1 MTKQK
6 QTTQKHI
13 IILTALIIGIALIGH
28 AEVLAKKDFEQTTIT
43 FHAPR
48 QLPQNEDRK
57 DLSVE
62 ENYYNKI
69 RTDKDF
75 RAYIENMEVKCNN
88 PGNLVFANQP
98 NAWKEG
104 RFACYN
110 NSTLGFR
117 GLLMQLKLDQSRDKT
132 LAEFVEIYAP
142 RFENDTDR
150 YIAFISELTGFKK
163 HDNIKNIDTIELAK
177 AVTKQEHSY

>member
-6 QTTQKHI
+6 QTTKKHI
-13 IILTALIIGIALIGH
+13 TILIALIIGVALIGN
-28 AEVLAKKDFEQTTIT
+28 AEVKALKDFEQTFIT
-43 FHAPR
+43 FHATR
-48 QLPQNEDRK
+48 HLPQNLDRT

-62 ENYYNKI
+62 ENYYNKL
-69 RTDKDF
+69 RTDKEF
-75 RAYIENMEVKCNN
+75 RAYIENMEVSCNN

-98 NAWKEG
+98 NAWKQG

-132 LAEFVEIYAP
+132 LAEFVEVYAP
-142 RFENDTDR
+142 RFENDTDS
-150 YIAFISELTGFKK
+150 YITFISKLTGLEK
-163 HDNIKNIDTIELAK
+163 HDNINNINILFIEKNK
-177 AVTKQEHSY
+177 